1 MKKEK
6 LMILGAGLCQVPI
19 INLVK
24 QKGFEAIVV
33 SAAGNYPGFN
43 IADKSYQVDVRNKE
57 EILDIARR
65 EKISGILTDQTDLP
79 VPTVAYVAERM
90 GLPGIGY
97 ECALN
102 FTNKYKMRQLCEKV
116 GVPVPKHFSA
126 TSIDEAEEKADSLGY
141 PLILK
146 PVDSQGSRGVALV
159 NGPQD
164 LAEKFH
170 EAQKFSACNSII
182 LEEFFR
188 GHEVVVQGIVSDYKF
203 RNLVIADRYYFDLPD
218 IFIPA
223 QTIFPSV
230 ISDNLKEK
238 IFNLNSLLID
248 KFHPQFGITHSEYL
262 VDAESG
268 EVRLV
273 ETAIRGGG
281 VFISSDLV
289 PLACGVNINEL
300 LIQLTSGATNVSLEE
315 NILRNGAS
323 AYLCFHLPVGI
334 IQHISGVEEIKSFK
348 GVHKVYLQDLE
359 VGQKT
364 ALISDKT
371 MRKGPIL
378 LKGSSRQDLEETLN
392 RVKNTLN
399 IRVETPK
406 GIKGIEW

>member
-1 MKKEK
+1 M
-6 LMILGAGLCQVPI
+6 
-19 INLVK
+19 
-24 QKGFEAIVV
+24 
-33 SAAGNYPGFN
+33 
-43 IADKSYQVDVRNKE
+43 
-57 EILDIARR
+57 
-65 EKISGILTDQTDLP
+65 TDQTDIP

-116 GVPVPKHFSA
+116 GVPVPKHFLA
-126 TSIDEAEEKADSLGY
+126 AAIDEAEEKADILGY

-146 PVDSQGSRGVALV
+146 PVDSQGSRGVAMV
-159 NGPQD
+159 NGPQE

-170 EAQKFSACNSII
+170 KAQNFSACNLVI

-188 GHEVVVQGIVSDYKF
+188 GQEVVVQGIASDYKF
-203 RNLVIADRYYFDLPD
+203 RNLVIGDRYYFDLPD

-223 QTIFPSV
+223 QTIFPS
-230 ISDNLKEK
+230 IIGDELKEK
-238 IFNLNSLLID
+238 IFNLNSLLIN

-262 VDAESG
+262 VSAESG

-300 LIQLTSGATNVSLEE
+300 LIQLASGATNVSLEE
-315 NILRNGAS
+315 NTLRNGAS
-323 AYLCFHLPVGI
+323 GYLCFHLPVGV
-334 IQHISGVEEIKSFK
+334 IQYISGVEEIKSFE
-348 GVHKVYLQDLE
+348 GVHEVYLQDLE

-364 ALISDKT
+364 SVMSDKT

-378 LKGSSRQDLEETLN
+378 LKGPNRQELQETLN
-392 RVKNTLN
+392 MVKKTLDV
-399 IRVETPK
+399 RVETPE